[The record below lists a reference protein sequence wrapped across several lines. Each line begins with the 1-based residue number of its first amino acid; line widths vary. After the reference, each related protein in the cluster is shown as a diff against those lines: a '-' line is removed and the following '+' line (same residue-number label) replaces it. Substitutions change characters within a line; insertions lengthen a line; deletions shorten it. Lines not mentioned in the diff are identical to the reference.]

1 MRCPGRT
8 TCHVSPGHPG
18 QPVGTLFLEGH
29 TFTEK
34 ETVMTG
40 QRKSSEKELA
50 TGKQEFLTTASIV
63 GIIEDSSFPY
73 MLVYSTAL
81 AILSLGAVYLAS
93 SLTLT

>member
-1 MRCPGRT
+1 
-8 TCHVSPGHPG
+8 
-18 QPVGTLFLEGH
+18 
-29 TFTEK
+29 
-34 ETVMTG
+34 MTG

-50 TGKQEFLTTASIV
+50 TGKQEVLTTIV